1 MDAFSEKAGIPIYC
15 GEHGWSTA
23 NPPTYCNYTKQP
35 SQNGW
40 GAGDNFTDYS
50 TEEYAA
56 QYHKAVFEAGM
67 NDEDNIFMFQIID
80 HAERAAKEPQQA
92 NWGLFYANLTMKPLY
107 YSLDVSNGGEQI
119 VLPEQYQPGGKGNT
133 VPPSG
138 KSAATMVSVPG
149 VLVQLFICGLTVL
162 L

>member
-1 MDAFSEKAGIPIYC
+1 MGPALWNYPKNFGEFFAQTKFGYANYFGMWTCWDPEFTAKAFKDTMDAFSEKAGIPIYC

-67 NDEDNIFMFQIID
+67 N
-80 HAERAAKEPQQA
+80 
-92 NWGLFYANLTMKPLY
+92 
-107 YSLDVSNGGEQI
+107 
-119 VLPEQYQPGGKGNT
+119 
-133 VPPSG
+133 
-138 KSAATMVSVPG
+138 
-149 VLVQLFICGLTVL
+149 
-162 L
+162 